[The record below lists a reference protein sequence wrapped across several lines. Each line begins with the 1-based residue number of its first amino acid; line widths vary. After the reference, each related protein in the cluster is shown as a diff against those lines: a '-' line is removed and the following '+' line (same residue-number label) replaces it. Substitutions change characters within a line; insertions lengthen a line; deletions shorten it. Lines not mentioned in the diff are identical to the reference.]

1 MKKSKDF
8 LSLLDSIKSELK
20 NLKEEFE
27 NYDKNIDPNS
37 NVLRASMKKKSSV
50 NKKDTILKNDKTFKS
65 TEGKSIMTTSLEGKS
80 IETNSM
86 EGKSL
91 MNYSIEGNTLEKR
104 ELKKVLE
111 KNLNEKDEK
120 NKIKEKVKDKKNF
133 KEAMLFYEILSKPKS
148 LK

>member
-37 NVLRASMKKKSSV
+37 NVLRASMKKSSV

-120 NKIKEKVKDKKNF
+120 NKIKDKLKDKKDF
-133 KEAMLFYEILSKPKS
+133 KKAMLFYEILSKPKS

>member
-65 TEGKSIMTTSLEGKS
+65 TEGKSI
-80 IETNSM
+80 ETNSM

-120 NKIKEKVKDKKNF
+120 NKIKDKLKDKKDF
-133 KEAMLFYEILSKPKS
+133 KKAMLFYEILSKPKS